1 MPRRNLAAPEDFA
14 GLFLRL
20 EELVL
25 ANSGEDEFEEIFKL
39 VCAKLWDELKYGS
52 TRFRLKETPR
62 DTAEQID
69 RLLAEAIAAWPGIF
83 SPLTR
88 SNLTPEHLAICVEVM
103 ARKSISDSGLEVM
116 DSAFEYLVS
125 RTSKGAKGQYFTP
138 RHVVEFCVRML
149 KPTRDDL
156 ICDPACGSAA
166 FLIHALRWVYP
177 SALSGN
183 LSAIDRAKIK
193 EYCEHHLWGFDFEQ
207 RAAKVAKAL
216 MLVAGDGNANI
227 IKLNSLIKPS
237 GQKNLFSR
245 AGLPLTPSQGSSPLT
260 IEDVMRLRVPGFE
273 GFDIVMT
280 NPPFAGEVREH
291 DVLTGYELYRLRS
304 TRLER
309 DALFLERCIDLL
321 RPGGKLA
328 IVLPDNKV
336 SSTLYDFLREWL
348 VKKAKILTVVG
359 LPRGMFMPHTSQKA
373 SIVFLQR
380 RVKPGQTDPGEPI
393 FFAVSERSGKDS
405 RGNPMYLA
413 QHRSDNT
420 RTGPWERLDHDLDAI
435 LREYES
441 FTARA
446 GA

>member
-1 MPRRNLAAPEDFA
+1 MPRRLISTPENFA

-39 VCAKLWDELKYGS
+39 VYAKLWDEHKHGS
-52 TRFRLKETPR
+52 TRFRLYETPK
-62 DTAEQID
+62 DTAEQIN
-69 RLLAEAIAAWPGIF
+69 RLLAEAIGAWPGIF
-83 SPLTR
+83 NPMTR
-88 SNLTPEHLAICVEVM
+88 SNLTPEHLAICVEVL
-103 ARKSISDSGLEVM
+103 ARKSISDSGLEIM

-149 KPTRDDL
+149 KPTGEDL
-156 ICDPACGSAA
+156 ICDPACGSGA
-166 FLIHALRWVYP
+166 FLIHALRSVYP
-177 SALSGN
+177 SALSGD
-183 LSAIDRAKIK
+183 LSTADRRRIK
-193 EYCEHHLWGFDFEQ
+193 EYCERHLWGFDFEQ

-227 IKLNSLIKPS
+227 IKLNSLVKPS
-237 GQKNLFSR
+237 GQRNLFGR
-245 AGLPLTPSQGSSPLT
+245 EGLPVRNSEGPGPLT

-280 NPPFAGEVREH
+280 NPPFAGEVHEK
-291 DVLTGYELYRLRS
+291 DIVSEYELYRLKS
-304 TRLER
+304 ARLER

-321 RPGGKLA
+321 RPSGRLA

-336 SSTLYDFLREWL
+336 SSTLYSFLREWL
-348 VKKAKILTVVG
+348 IRKAKILAVVG
-359 LPRGMFMPHTSQKA
+359 LPRDMFLPHTSQKT

-380 RVKPGQTDPGEPI
+380 RAKPGQTDPGEPI

-405 RGNPMYLA
+405 RGNLVYRA
-413 QHRSDNT
+413 HRSEVQRRSLWD
-420 RTGPWERLDHDLDAI
+420 RLDHDLEEI
-435 LREYES
+435 LREYEA
-441 FTARA
+441 FAARN
-446 GA
+446 GG